1 MKKTF
6 FKRKVFLIP
15 TVIVGALA
23 VAQPAL
29 AIFGFG
35 DIVFDPTS
43 YATLGDILTSNAS
56 ILTKA
61 AGTLQQTVKI
71 YNNAVQTYNL
81 AMQMAQHFTQK
92 TYWRSIGVQMM
103 NTNTYNLYGETAGWN
118 PNVNGGLGNSQ
129 ATWNAATINLNTNPW
144 IRSEPLGQST
154 QLATYASAEI
164 TDGASRLGLDTL
176 DAVSMAQ
183 QSNQAALRTLE
194 QNALDGSDDANTEV
208 KQLNI
213 IGGASMQE
221 LHDFDTLISIQ
232 KASLQL
238 AVAANKIQ
246 RDAATHSANFFNTYD
261 NSLVN
266 EAADWGSASESFA
279 NYRMP

>member
-1 MKKTF
+1 M
-6 FKRKVFLIP
+6 
-15 TVIVGALA
+15 LA

-43 YATLGDILTSNAS
+43 YASLGDILTSNAS

-61 AGTLQQTVKI
+61 TGTFQQTVKI

-81 AMQMAQHFTQK
+81 AMTMAQHFTQK
-92 TYWRSIGVQMM
+92 AYWQSIGVRMM
-103 NTNTYNLYGETAGWN
+103 NTNTYNIYGETAGWN
-118 PNVNGGLGNSQ
+118 PNVNGGLGNSTT
-129 ATWNAATINLNTNPW
+129 TWNQATINLNNNPW
-144 IRSEPLGQST
+144 IQAEPLGQSA

-176 DAVSMAQ
+176 NAVSTAQ
-183 QSNQAALRTLE
+183 ITNQAALQALE
-194 QNALDGSDDANTEV
+194 RNALDGSNDGNTEV

-232 KASLQL
+232 KANLQL
-238 AVAANKIQ
+238 AIAANKIQ
-246 RDAATHSANFFNTYD
+246 RDAAAHSANFFTSYD
-261 NSLVN
+261 NALVN
-266 EAADWGSASESFA
+266 EAADWGSASETFS
-279 NYRMP
+279 NYRIP

>member
-1 MKKTF
+1 MKRPF
-6 FKRKVFLIP
+6 YKRKLFLIP
-15 TVIVGALA
+15 SVIVGALA

-43 YATLGDILTSNAS
+43 YATLGNIFTSDAS

-81 AMQMAQHFTQK
+81 AMTMAQHFTQK
-92 TYWRSIGVQMM
+92 GYWKSVGVQMK
-103 NTNTYNLYGETAGWN
+103 NTSTYNIYGETAGWN
-118 PNVNGGLGNSQ
+118 QNVNGGIGNSTS
-129 ATWNAATINLNTNPW
+129 TWNSATISLNNNPW
-144 IRSEPLGQST
+144 IRTEPLGQSS

-164 TDGASRLGLDTL
+164 SDGASRLALDTL

-183 QSNQAALRTLE
+183 STNQSALQALE
-194 QNALDGSDDANTEV
+194 TNALDGSDGGNTEV

-232 KASLQL
+232 KANLQL
-238 AVAANKIQ
+238 AIAANKIQ
-246 RDAATHSANFFNTYD
+246 RDAAAHAANFFTTYD

-266 EAADWGSASESFA
+266 EAADWGSAAESFS